1 MPTGTLRVVGN
12 CRFAQ
17 LTGKPPAGASQ
28 PSMGLPFKS
37 AQPARQLTI
46 TAWPL
51 KQAHSACIDPL
62 GGMAFPTDPP
72 ELHVSERCPLTH
84 DASPFGRGP
93 ESVVLSSMT
102 PSPSSSMPLQISGA
116 DESVTSQPF
125 VMSPSAFAKPATQV

>member
-37 AQPARQLTI
+37 AQ
-46 TAWPL
+46 
-51 KQAHSACIDPL
+51 
-62 GGMAFPTDPP
+62 P